1 MVGFGSVVM
10 AVLEF
15 SAVSMSLV
23 VVEDFGL
30 TMLANF
36 FNILLLVNIL
46 LLAIL
51 LIKKN
56 FFCKNFEQV

>member
-1 MVGFGSVVM
+1 MVGFGSVAI

-36 FNILLLVNIL
+36 LNILLLVNIL

>member
-1 MVGFGSVVM
+1 MVGFGSVAM